1 MYGLN
6 VGVGMYVCIGR
17 SCGMYVCIE
26 CSALG
31 SKLQGVQLRLWWA
44 RYVVYALCG
53 FSTAA

>member
-31 SKLQGVQLRLWWA
+31 SKLQGVQLRLRWA

-53 FSTAA
+53 FSIAA

>member
-1 MYGLN
+1 MYVLH
-6 VGVGMYVCIGR
+6 VVVEMYVCIGR

-53 FSTAA
+53 FSIAA